1 MVKNPLTNAG
11 DTGSIPGSRRS
22 PGGGI
27 GYPLQ
32 HSCLEN
38 PHGQRS
44 LVGYSPWGRKESDTT
59 ERPNTAQQWL
69 GPWGGVAPQPQK
81 VVFLCGQFFLTADL
95 RLSSCRAKCHDLAE
109 GLLERSA
116 EDVLPAKDSA
126 PAKQPTVPGN
136 RVTRLSSQ
144 RTHISGLYKPLR
156 GVATE
161 HIAPHTQT
169 CSAPGD
175 QLW

>member
-1 MVKNPLTNAG
+1 M
-11 DTGSIPGSRRS
+11 
-22 PGGGI
+22 
-27 GYPLQ
+27 
-32 HSCLEN
+32 
-38 PHGQRS
+38 
-44 LVGYSPWGRKESDTT
+44 
-59 ERPNTAQQWL
+59 
-69 GPWGGVAPQPQK
+69 APQPQK